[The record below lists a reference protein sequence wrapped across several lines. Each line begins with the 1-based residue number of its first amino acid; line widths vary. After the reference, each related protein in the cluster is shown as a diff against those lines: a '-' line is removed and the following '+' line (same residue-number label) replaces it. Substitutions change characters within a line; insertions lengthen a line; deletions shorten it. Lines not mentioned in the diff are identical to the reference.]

1 MSYNRTNPLNPSG
14 SVDTTDY
21 QDTPTSAG
29 SRGVQWTG
37 MSQAT
42 FMSRVLPYF
51 AGGLLVT
58 AFGAHI
64 GMKIGPGFLL
74 LAIVLNLVFYF
85 ALLWNRHAPGLNVA
99 LYYSYTFVNGLLLGP
114 LVLLATKVGG
124 ASIIIQALGLTA
136 VGFFIS
142 AGYVYTTG
150 KDMSGLGPF
159 LVSGL
164 LVIIIA
170 GLVNIFVG
178 GTGLSLGISILSVFL
193 FMGFTAYD
201 MSNIMFKFR
210 DNEYMLATIELYLD
224 FINLFVA
231 LLRILIYIAARRD

>member
-14 SVDTTDY
+14 SGEY
-21 QDTPTSAG
+21 QDSVPSPQT
-29 SRGVQWTG
+29 RDVQWTG

-51 AGGLLVT
+51 GGGLLLT
-58 AFGAHI
+58 AFGAHV
-64 GMKIGPGFLL
+64 GMKIGPGFMLVAL
-74 LAIVLNLVFYF
+74 ILNLVFYF

-114 LVLLATKVGG
+114 LVLIATKVGG
-124 ASIIIQALGLTA
+124 AGLVIQALGLTA
-136 VGFFIS
+136 AGFFIS
-142 AGYVYTTG
+142 AGYVYATG

-159 LVSGL
+159 LISGL

-170 GLVNIFVG
+170 GIVNMFTG
-178 GTGLSLGISILSVFL
+178 GTGLSLGISILSVFI

-231 LLRILIYIAARRD
+231 ILRILIYITARRD